1 MRPAGMAHS
10 GFFPLPEG
18 AVKTAMEYLITD
30 VPDKIVALDPCVG
43 EGDAF
48 KMLLNHLGAA
58 KEGSETPYEQHCAAE
73 LCKTRGQIALANL
86 PGINIATPADFIV
99 GTTKPNKTFSFIY
112 VNSPYADE
120 LGGGYRVEA
129 SFADKATELLCMGGV
144 ALFVVPEDVWEDDY
158 NFRRCIAK
166 NYVDV
171 MAVYPK
177 PEDRPYNET
186 LIFGVRKDHGV
197 ADWSGTP
204 KMQMNANPRDPYKV
218 PGMKHACRNWHKTCL
233 TEDELKEAMLHSE
246 IERFIDV
253 PDPIKR
259 GRPPLALG
267 EGHNGMLVASGQA
280 PPVVV
285 MRDGKG
291 RMLEI
296 PHLVRGVSRKATM
309 LASDEEE
316 ETENGTMIQK
326 QVYTET
332 FVLNMTVLSHTGD
345 VIHLKPG
352 SAETA
357 KPEDELPPVHYVDMK
372 TGAGTVRGQ
381 HGGIAV

>member
-1 MRPAGMAHS
+1 MRPQGQAHS
-10 GFFPLPEG
+10 GFFPLPDG
-18 AVKTAMEYLITD
+18 AVETAKEYLITD
-30 VPDKIVALDPCVG
+30 SPGTISSLDCCVG
-43 EGDAF
+43 EGVAF
-48 KMLLNHLGAA
+48 KAFLDHLGADYSWA
-58 KEGSETPYEQHCAAE
+58 CAAE
-73 LCKTRGQIALANL
+73 LCKTRGQIAAETVPGMNLAS
-86 PGINIATPADFIV
+86 PADFIV
-99 GTTKPNKTFSFIY
+99 GTTKPNKTFSFVY
-112 VNSPYADE
+112 CNPPYSSE
-120 LGGGYRVEA
+120 LGGGYRIEA
-129 SFADKATELLCMGGV
+129 SFTDKATDLLCNGGV
-144 ALFVVPEDVWEDDY
+144 ALFVVPQDTWENDY
-158 NFRRCIAK
+158 HFRRAIAK
-166 NYVDV
+166 SYVEV
-171 MAVYPK
+171 MAVFPK

-186 LIFGVRKDHGV
+186 LVFGVRKDHGI
-197 ADWSGTP
+197 ADWAGSPIMQHKTDP
-204 KMQMNANPRDPYKV
+204 KAPYLV
-218 PGMKHACRNWHKTCL
+218 PGMKHPCRNWHKTSL
-233 TEDELKEAMLHSE
+233 TIDEIKEAMLRSE
-246 IERFIDV
+246 IEKFIDV

-267 EGHNGMLVASGQA
+267 IGHNGMLCASGQA
-280 PPVVV
+280 PPIVVI
-285 MRDGKG
+285 RDKLG

-309 LASDEEE
+309 LVSDEEE
-316 ETENGTMIQK
+316 ETDNGTMIQK